1 MFEVRGSE
9 SRFAPDGGADRESSR
24 PVTDAW
30 GAGNEAGAQACGGA
44 RADAQTE
51 AAEYLAA
58 MTPGASLAGLIERL
72 VAAGAEQAANGVS
85 SGAGEDLAQGTG
97 SGLARG
103 ETLGVVESLARLDPD
118 SLRELVAACTR
129 LSAWAGWA
137 QSLMAAAL
145 SRCLSRGGEEVS
157 GVGGVSAAAL
167 MSQDEARMSA
177 SSEITCRLGISRRR
191 ASDMIERGEALCQP
205 DLSLAGGMFHAGLI
219 DSAKFSLCGRR
230 LDGVGSELCLQVQE
244 QVLEQ
249 AAHRT
254 HAQLARDLDK
264 ALAALD
270 PEGVSRRRRRDTAG
284 RHVTRPR
291 PAGVGTSEMRM
302 LLPTPD
308 AYLLDA
314 ALEAVAASARAMG
327 DGRTLSQLR
336 ADALVSMSLDLVRGR
351 QHEAVRDR
359 SEPGRSAA
367 QGYESQLNSSHGDQV
382 RASARDDQV
391 HVPASD
397 GSAYGGE
404 NRVPSVLDPAR
415 LLPDGVPVD
424 ALVASL
430 SRLVSCTSPW
440 WTPSGVGRVLFP
452 SGLQIHVDVT
462 VPADTLA
469 RFQELEAS
477 QDHPVHCAQ
486 PAGGTESPVSA
497 EGTGT
502 VRSAGSARLPGVA
515 GNAEATGSPVGAV
528 LSIGGYSTP
537 VPAVVAAA
545 LAAGGTWRRL
555 VTDPVSGAVL
565 DVGRRRYRPPAAL
578 ADAVRTRDASCT
590 HPGCEVPAR
599 RCDIDHIRPW
609 SQGGTTSLDNLT
621 LLCQAHHYLKHSPG
635 WSLTRTADGGLVWRT
650 PTGARYRRD
659 PDGRIT
665 MLAARVGPRQHQ
677 QDEHPVARALER
689 AVTDEVLAR
698 LERGLSSSCGL
709 ALGWDD
715 EASVSGWDGSSPT
728 PGWHGGASVR
738 GQGGSG
744 PVAGRDDPA
753 LTRGQDGSS
762 PAAGPDHRA
771 SAPDAPERGR
781 PGYPGRPS
789 YQGRPC
795 LETRGPRP
803 GQRAGDF
810 EPHGYPPEL
819 HELGLAELLDA
830 VVPF

>member
-1 MFEVRGSE
+1 
-9 SRFAPDGGADRESSR
+9 
-24 PVTDAW
+24 
-30 GAGNEAGAQACGGA
+30 
-44 RADAQTE
+44 
-51 AAEYLAA
+51 
-58 MTPGASLAGLIERL
+58 
-72 VAAGAEQAANGVS
+72 
-85 SGAGEDLAQGTG
+85 
-97 SGLARG
+97 
-103 ETLGVVESLARLDPD
+103 
-118 SLRELVAACTR
+118 
-129 LSAWAGWA
+129 
-137 QSLMAAAL
+137 
-145 SRCLSRGGEEVS
+145 
-157 GVGGVSAAAL
+157 
-167 MSQDEARMSA
+167 
-177 SSEITCRLGISRRR
+177 
-191 ASDMIERGEALCQP
+191 
-205 DLSLAGGMFHAGLI
+205 
-219 DSAKFSLCGRR
+219 
-230 LDGVGSELCLQVQE
+230 
-244 QVLEQ
+244 
-249 AAHRT
+249 
-254 HAQLARDLDK
+254 
-264 ALAALD
+264 
-270 PEGVSRRRRRDTAG
+270 
-284 RHVTRPR
+284 
-291 PAGVGTSEMRM
+291 
-302 LLPTPD
+302 
-308 AYLLDA
+308 
-314 ALEAVAASARAMG
+314 
-327 DGRTLSQLR
+327 
-336 ADALVSMSLDLVRGR
+336 MSLDLVRGR

-650 PTGARYRRD
+650 PTGGSLPQRPGRQDHDARRES
-659 PDGRIT
+659 G
-665 MLAARVGPRQHQ
+665 AA
-677 QDEHPVARALER
+677 
-689 AVTDEVLAR
+689 T
-698 LERGLSSSCGL
+698 
-709 ALGWDD
+709 
-715 EASVSGWDGSSPT
+715 AS
-728 PGWHGGASVR
+728 
-738 GQGGSG
+738 
-744 PVAGRDDPA
+744 AGRA
-753 LTRGQDGSS
+753 SCREGAGARG
-762 PAAGPDHRA
+762 
-771 SAPDAPERGR
+771 
-781 PGYPGRPS
+781 
-789 YQGRPC
+789 
-795 LETRGPRP
+795 
-803 GQRAGDF
+803 
-810 EPHGYPPEL
+810 HG
-819 HELGLAELLDA
+819 
-830 VVPF
+830 